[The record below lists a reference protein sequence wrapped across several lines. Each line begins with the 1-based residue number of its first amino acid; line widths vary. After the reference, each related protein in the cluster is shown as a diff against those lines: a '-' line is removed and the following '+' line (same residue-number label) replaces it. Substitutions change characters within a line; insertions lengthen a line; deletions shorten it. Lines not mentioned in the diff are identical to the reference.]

1 MQTSSSHPAFLLR
14 GLLPAA
20 GIALFLAAPAAA
32 QSFEGP
38 SVGLQLGVIDAET
51 SGAADLSG
59 DDTAIGLRAYFDTDI
74 GGFILGGGLQF
85 DETDVDLGGV
95 ASIDSVFRLGVRG
108 GVDFAG
114 NFVYGTAGFAQ
125 ANTEAG
131 VADVGDSSGYFLGLG
146 YEVFLTDTVTA
157 GAELLYHE
165 FDSFDLGGLEAEA
178 TTFNI
183 SVNYRF

>member
-1 MQTSSSHPAFLLR
+1 MKTSSSLR
-14 GLLPAA
+14 TLLPAVGA
-20 GIALFLAAPAAA
+20 VMFFAAPAAA
-32 QSFEGP
+32 QSFGGP

-74 GGFILGGGLQF
+74 GGFIVGGGLQY

-95 ASIDSVFRLGVRG
+95 ASVDSVFRLGVRG

-131 VADVGDSSGYFLGLG
+131 AADVGDSDGYFLGVG
-146 YEVFLTDTVTA
+146 YEVFLTQNITA

-165 FDSFDLGGLEAEA
+165 FDSFDLDGLEAEA
-178 TTFNI
+178 TTFNV